1 MKDITKLKIPDKV
14 IVEEFDICVRPYL
27 YLDDIIEIG
36 EAMLGCDN
44 VVTQDA
50 VMTLEVLDRCTDID
64 KELIT
69 IPSEE
74 DSEEDEFIGFDL
86 IYLSGLKDA
95 VFNKIQNINEVWA
108 YVDSKSDVSAAM
120 AHFIRNDLT
129 VAMDRITE
137 ILQKWE
143 KKMPKGKQWNE
154 IMTSL
159 PDNLSKAL
167 TTIKDDGNAEIINNA
182 MKMSRVE
189 KEEEDD
195 N

>member
-44 VVTQDA
+44 IITQDA
-50 VMTLEVLDRCTDID
+50 VMTLEVLDRCTNID

-74 DSEEDEFIGFDL
+74 DSEEDKFMGFDL

-95 VFNKIQNINEVWA
+95 VFNKIQNINDVWA

-129 VAMDRITE
+129 VAMDKVTE
-137 ILQKWE
+137 ILQRWE
-143 KKMPKGKQWNE
+143 K
-154 IMTSL
+154 
-159 PDNLSKAL
+159 
-167 TTIKDDGNAEIINNA
+167 
-182 MKMSRVE
+182 
-189 KEEEDD
+189 
-195 N
+195 